1 MTRKQKRFAGIG
13 IIGTVIG
20 LSVLLVSIALRD
32 EIVFFYD
39 PSEVVIGQKVAVGQN
54 FRIGGLVEDGS
65 VMKKDTKVSFIVT
78 DGENSVPVSYEGI
91 LPDLFREGQGVIA
104 EGALNTQG
112 RFIAQSILAKH
123 DENYIPKELEGILK
137 EKNVYKGGENL

>member
-1 MTRKQKRFAGIG
+1 MTRKQKRLAGIG
-13 IIGTVIG
+13 AIGTVIG
-20 LSVLLVSIALRD
+20 LSIMLVSFALRD

-39 PSEVVIGQKVAVGQN
+39 PTEVVSGEKVAPGQN

-65 VMKKDTKVSFIVT
+65 VAKNDTKISFIVT
-78 DGENSVPVSYEGI
+78 DGENSVPVSFDGI

-112 RFIAQSILAKH
+112 HFIASNILAKH
-123 DENYIPKELEGILK
+123 DENYIPKELEDILK
-137 EKNVYKGGENL
+137 DKDVYKGDKSS